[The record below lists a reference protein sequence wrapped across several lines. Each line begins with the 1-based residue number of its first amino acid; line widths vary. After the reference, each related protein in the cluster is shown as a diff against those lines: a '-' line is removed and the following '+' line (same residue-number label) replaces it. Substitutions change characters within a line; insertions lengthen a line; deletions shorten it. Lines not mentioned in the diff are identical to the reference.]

1 MFNKECKSIQHPKML
16 DEMLDLHIAPSQT
29 GLCVLWVNSFTA
41 YLYSR
46 RITSFPAH
54 YQKIYLRV
62 VISFITVIFI
72 ST

>member
-1 MFNKECKSIQHPKML
+1 
-16 DEMLDLHIAPSQT
+16 MLDLHIAPNQT
-29 GLCVLWVNSFTA
+29 GLYVLWVDSFTA

-46 RITSFPAH
+46 RITSFPGH
-54 YQKIYLRV
+54 YQKISLGV